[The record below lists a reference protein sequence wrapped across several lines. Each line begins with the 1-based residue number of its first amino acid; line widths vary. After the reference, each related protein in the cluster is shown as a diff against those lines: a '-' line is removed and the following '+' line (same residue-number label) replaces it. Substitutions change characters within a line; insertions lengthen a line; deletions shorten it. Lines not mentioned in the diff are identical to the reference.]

1 MSLIGFGVVFA
12 LVSAFTQAVA
22 HALLKSGRD
31 KLIVRALIGA
41 TGLAVMAPAA
51 VIFRIWPEADVWP
64 WLIAS
69 GLLHVTYQLVLIR
82 AYDAADF
89 SLAYPM
95 ARGVAP
101 LGVAGLSLVFLGDS
115 LTALALAG
123 ATVVAA
129 GLMSIALDPHA
140 RLRAHLWAL
149 LAGAFTVTYTLVDA
163 QGVRVADQAVSFIVW
178 FFIVDGLGILA
189 VTLARR
195 GGGLVA
201 GLLREWRIG
210 VPAGLASLATY
221 STAFLALRAL
231 PAGGVSALRETSV
244 VFGALIAAF
253 ILRERVGPRRAFGA
267 VAVAFGGAMVVWGL
281 AGTGLRPQ

>member
-115 LTALALAG
+115 LTVLALAG